1 MNKTY
6 KDDNVLINNNLVKL
20 LNTKFSLD
28 KYVKTLG
35 EK

>member
-6 KDDNVLINNNLVKL
+6 NNENVLINNNLAKL